1 MSTNDPLTLAW
12 HLGLIVALAVFLGL
26 AFEETYKSQDRTI
39 PGGIRSFPMLALGGA
54 MLYLIE
60 PHYALAFT
68 AGLFVLAVWLR
79 AGLKIARDPTM
90 MIPSSNLIAYAL
102 GPMGLVGPTWL
113 CIAVVTVAVLLL
125 GWREQLHLL
134 TRQLPKDEV
143 LTAGKFLILTGVILP
158 LVPNTPVTSFV
169 SITPYQVWLA
179 VVAVCSLSYASYLI
193 QKYLPF
199 RDAALLPAVLG
210 GIYSSTA
217 TTIVL
222 AKQQR
227 DAVAVRPEL
236 LAGIVAATAIM
247 FVRITIV
254 ILLFDPHLALTLA
267 PALGGLFLAGAAMA
281 GVVWRGRAKAGAALG
296 LEPAA
301 NPLQIPLAVIFAA
314 MFIVISVAS
323 VWAKTAFGA
332 AGVFGLAAVVGVT
345 DIDPFV
351 INVAQ
356 GGIHG
361 LSDQALAAAILIAAS
376 SNNVLKAGY
385 TLGFGGSRA
394 RLAALLL
401 VTLAALG
408 LAAAAFYIFAG

>member
-1 MSTNDPLTLAW
+1 MNANDPLSLAW

-60 PHYALAFT
+60 PHYAAAFI
-68 AGLFVLAVWLR
+68 AGLLAIAVWLR

-102 GPMGLVGPTWL
+102 GPMGLTQPTWL
-113 CIAVVTVAVLLL
+113 CVAVVTVAVLLL

-134 TRQLPKDEV
+134 TRELPKDEV
-143 LTAGKFLILTGVILP
+143 LTVGKFLILTGVILP
-158 LVPNTPVTSFV
+158 LVPNTPVTSYV

-179 VVAVCSLSYASYLI
+179 VVAICSLSYAGYLI
-193 QKYLPF
+193 QKYVPF

-227 DAVAVRPEL
+227 DAPAPRPEL

-247 FVRITIV
+247 YVRIGIV
-254 ILLFDPHLALTLA
+254 IVLFDPALALTLA
-267 PALGGLFLAGAAMA
+267 PALAGLFALGAVMA
-281 GVVWRGRAKAGAALG
+281 GVVFRGGAKTGAGLG
-296 LEPAA
+296 LEPT
-301 NPLQIPLAVIFAA
+301 NPLQIQLAVTFAVL
-314 MFIVISVAS
+314 FVVISVAS
-323 VWAKTAFGA
+323 VWAKNAFGA

-345 DIDPFV
+345 DIDPYV

-361 LSDQALAAAILIAAS
+361 LGNQALAAAILIAAS

-385 TLGFGGSRA
+385 TLGFGGAKARRA
-394 RLAALLL
+394 AILLGVLA
-401 VTLAALG
+401 VLG
-408 LAAAAFYIFAG
+408 LGAAAFYIV